1 MVVIKITNSS
11 FKKFGIVMAIL
22 AILGIGVFFGW
33 RFKNIFPCVD
43 FELTDDLGGNIFPS
57 AILAVATTDTLVV
70 QPSDTLVIGNPK
82 SSIAIRIKNP
92 VSNARLKITLG
103 ETPFFRTSVSEF
115 ILPVKDYV
123 YTVYPDIL
131 WNYDALRNN
140 NQAEPIN
147 ISATVQVTGHKPVHE
162 VRTFSVRS
170 INECLLGYI
179 DRRNKYK
186 RTDVLLAAYVNEN
199 HPLIDEILREALNT
213 KIVNRFMGYQTN
225 KKGYV
230 DKQVYALWH
239 VLQQRNFRYS
249 SISYSSL
256 SSNLVFAQRVRTF
269 EDALKSSQINCVDG
283 SVLFASLL
291 RAINIDPV
299 LVRTPGHMYIGYY
312 TDRKHENIDF
322 LETTM
327 IGDIDLDDFFPD
339 EKLDSTTVG
348 KSQKEMSRLTFDKS
362 KEYARKNYDT
372 HKSQFKS
379 NAQSYMFL
387 EITRGLRRKIQP
399 IGK

>member
-33 RFKNIFPCVD
+33 RFKNIFPSID

-70 QPSDTLVIGNPK
+70 HPSDTLVIGNPK

-162 VRTFSVRS
+162 VRTFPYGASTNACS
-170 INECLLGYI
+170 DIS
-179 DRRNKYK
+179 
-186 RTDVLLAAYVNEN
+186 TAAT
-199 HPLIDEILREALNT
+199 NT
-213 KIVNRFMGYQTN
+213 KGQT
-225 KKGYV
+225 Y
-230 DKQVYALWH
+230 
-239 VLQQRNFRYS
+239 
-249 SISYSSL
+249 
-256 SSNLVFAQRVRTF
+256 
-269 EDALKSSQINCVDG
+269 
-283 SVLFASLL
+283 
-291 RAINIDPV
+291 
-299 LVRTPGHMYIGYY
+299 
-312 TDRKHENIDF
+312 F
-322 LETTM
+322 LPHT
-327 IGDIDLDDFFPD
+327 
-339 EKLDSTTVG
+339 
-348 KSQKEMSRLTFDKS
+348 
-362 KEYARKNYDT
+362 
-372 HKSQFKS
+372 
-379 NAQSYMFL
+379 
-387 EITRGLRRKIQP
+387 
-399 IGK
+399 